1 MGAKPFLRAF
11 NLTKNV
17 LVAGQV
23 KPATTFLTR
32 LKGLLGTSEL
42 ALGEGLYIKPCGGI
56 HMIGMT
62 YAIDAV
68 FFDDQLCVVGIKSN
82 ILPGK
87 LLVQF
92 KGATS
97 VLELKT
103 GTINESQIEVGDR
116 FSMESQK

>member
-1 MGAKPFLRAF
+1 
-11 NLTKNV
+11 
-17 LVAGQV
+17 
-23 KPATTFLTR
+23 
-32 LKGLLGTSEL
+32 
-42 ALGEGLYIKPCGGI
+42 
-56 HMIGMT
+56 MT

-68 FFDDQLCVVGIKSN
+68 FFDDQLCVVGVESN

-103 GTINESQIEVGDR
+103 GTIKESQIEVGDR